1 VLAAAVAWAH
11 HGGSLG
17 DGPVSLLTAA
27 LAFAGLAL
35 LVGAIVV
42 ILIAVLTRRPGAPPD
57 SRE

>member
-1 VLAAAVAWAH
+1 VLPAAVAWAH
-11 HGGSLG
+11 HGGSLE

-57 SRE
+57 SGE

>member
-1 VLAAAVAWAH
+1 MLAAAVAWAH
-11 HGGSLG
+11 HGRSFE

-42 ILIAVLTRRPGAPPD
+42 ILIAVLTRRPETPPD
-57 SRE
+57 SGE